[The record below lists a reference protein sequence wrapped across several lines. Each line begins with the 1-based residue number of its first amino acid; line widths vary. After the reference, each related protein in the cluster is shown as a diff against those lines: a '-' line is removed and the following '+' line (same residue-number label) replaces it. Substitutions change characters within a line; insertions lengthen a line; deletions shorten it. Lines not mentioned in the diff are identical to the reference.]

1 MFGSD
6 SVSGPAVGEWRR
18 VAARPQTVESGV
30 LVPLIQG
37 VVTGALVFLTFQGLA
52 VGMGRQDSL
61 PWSIAC
67 GAACALLVWVFS
79 LHQADSALWTH
90 EYWFA
95 DRAAPAAFADVA
107 GGDGEWEEVE
117 PAAAVRPT
125 VVEVHKQVGEGLHID
140 RHHLGVDQR
149 RLQELARGV
158 LAGRTLG
165 EREWAGSGR
174 LFTVSEFRQLRGELM
189 QRGLIA
195 WRSAGNPGQGV
206 DLTDEGRAVFVALVG
221 DSSPV
226 AAAA

>member
-6 SVSGPAVGEWRR
+6 SVSGPTVGEWRR

-37 VVTGALVFLTFQGLA
+37 AVTGALVFLVFQGLA

-95 DRAAPAAFADVA
+95 DRAAPVAFADVS
-107 GGDGEWEEVE
+107 GDESEWEELE
-117 PAAAVRPT
+117 PAVTRPT
-125 VVEVHKQVGEGLHID
+125 VVEVHKQVGEGVHID

-149 RLQELARGV
+149 RLVELARGV

-174 LFTVSEFRQLRGELM
+174 LFTVSEFRQLRGELLE
-189 QRGLIA
+189 RGLIA

-206 DLTDEGRAVFVALVG
+206 DLTEQGREVFAGLTG
-221 DSSPV
+221 GSSLP
-226 AAAA
+226 AAA